1 MIKIIIIIIIIIM
14 VELWKVVLNWRT
26 NDHIRS
32 CQGFRGL
39 SQMINAFS
47 SRSNLNIK
55 SSLKP
60 YDRTIKS

>member
-1 MIKIIIIIIIIIM
+1 M